1 MTAFTF
7 QPTVPNATAESGAL
21 GTGGANVYKSDYDLG
36 KPVKYSTA
44 NNFVLCSDGDDID
57 GFIYSIEPFT
67 VNAGY
72 SFGSV
77 LTEGR
82 FVVEVAAG
90 SAQLAVRDLVIAAAQ
105 TAIGTAGT
113 PKVKKQATPAAGHK
127 YWQVIRIISG
137 TGVAGDSVLIQ
148 DFCC

>member
-1 MTAFTF
+1 MTTFVFT
-7 QPTVPNATAESGAL
+7 PTVPLESAKSGAL

-57 GFIYSIEPFT
+57 GFIYAIESFT
-67 VNAGY
+67 VNSGY

-77 LTEGR
+77 LPEGR
-82 FVVEVAAG
+82 FVVEVATG
-90 SAQLAVRDLVIAAAQ
+90 SAQCAVGDLVIAAAQ

-127 YWQVIRIISG
+127 YWKVIRIISG
-137 TGVAGDSVLIQ
+137 TGVAGDSILVEF
-148 DFCC
+148 D